1 MCSLNQIGESTG
13 LWHKLEIIQIFDNIC
28 CRTSQS
34 TGIMGTGS
42 EWNYLLHVKFSTDCW
57 ANKYG
62 RYVELQANEGRAKTA
77 QIHIHKIPTY
87 IATHTPAITY
97 THTLSGLPAKCNGS
111 HPNNYNCKYTC
122 VCVGG
127 CLCVNGCVYAI
138 IYTNCVC
145 IRVCVCVCVG
155 HCALADQTILSL
167 WLLFFCHK
175 YLLDIWA
182 RAKLKANLWREG
194 CAEWEGRQ
202 SCQANLS
209 AVLWKFNTIPCGAA
223 HMRLIH
229 IKLNDANPNACS
241 LWNGGQAIKG
251 NILIPHL
258 YRGELTQIDIKV
270 CNLYLR
276 YSNIFKLIEL
286 LCFGQVWVVGNGRD

>member
-13 LWHKLEIIQIFDNIC
+13 LWHKLKIIQIFHNNC

-34 TGIMGTGS
+34 TGIMCTGS

-87 IATHTPAITY
+87 IATHTHTPAITY

-127 CLCVNGCVYAI
+127 CLCVCEWLCVCNYIHKLCVHTCVCMCGALCVGRPNNFIALAI
-138 IYTNCVC
+138 IF
-145 IRVCVCVCVG
+145 
-155 HCALADQTILSL
+155 L
-167 WLLFFCHK
+167 
-175 YLLDIWA
+175 
-182 RAKLKANLWREG
+182 
-194 CAEWEGRQ
+194 
-202 SCQANLS
+202 
-209 AVLWKFNTIPCGAA
+209 P
-223 HMRLIH
+223 
-229 IKLNDANPNACS
+229 
-241 LWNGGQAIKG
+241 
-251 NILIPHL
+251 
-258 YRGELTQIDIKV
+258 
-270 CNLYLR
+270 
-276 YSNIFKLIEL
+276 
-286 LCFGQVWVVGNGRD
+286 